1 MSSLLASLS
10 CSRAEAA
17 VAWQVINYGFSD
29 IGPWT
34 LLDPSAQSGDMIMR
48 MMSKNSTTEK
58 LQYKI
63 DEAVKKIAAEAYE
76 LALQHIRSGSP
87 PSQHISHTHCSPL
100 YKAHSSCDC

>member
-1 MSSLLASLS
+1 MHAGLADDF
-10 CSRAEAA
+10 
-17 VAWQVINYGFSD
+17 VWVQVINYGFSD

-48 MMSKNSTTEK
+48 MMSKNSTSEK

-76 LALQHIRSGSP
+76 LALQHIR
-87 PSQHISHTHCSPL
+87 
-100 YKAHSSCDC
+100 

>member
-1 MSSLLASLS
+1 MSRHADLADEF
-10 CSRAEAA
+10 SR
-17 VAWQVINYGFSD
+17 VQVINYGFSD

-48 MMSKNSTTEK
+48 MMSKNSTSEK

-76 LALQHIRSGSP
+76 LALQHIRWVLWLMCLLAWWQLP
-87 PSQHISHTHCSPL
+87 
-100 YKAHSSCDC
+100 